1 MDQINLLEQ
10 IGNQQISDEQALEI
24 VKADFSILPEI
35 MEGVSSNNPRIKF
48 GCAKILSKISK
59 EYPEELYK
67 DIEFFVELL
76 NNENNTIKW
85 SAMDVLANLTV
96 VDEDKKFDDI
106 FKKYYDLINADTMI
120 TVGHVVDNSAKIANS
135 KPYLSKKITNRLLQI
150 EKLPVKPRVTDE
162 CKNILYG
169 KAIQAFEQYYEHIE
183 NKNDVLSFIR
193 RQTKNS
199 RLSTKAKAEQFLR
212 NYQ

>member
-10 IGNQQISDEQALEI
+10 LGNQQISDEEALET
-24 VKADFSILPEI
+24 VKADFTILPAI
-35 MEGVSSNNPRIKF
+35 MEGISSNNPRIKF
-48 GCAKILSKISK
+48 GCAKILSKVSK
-59 EYPEELYK
+59 DHPEELYK
-67 DIEFFVELL
+67 DIEFFIGLL
-76 NNENNTIKW
+76 KHENNIIKW
-85 SAMDVLANLTV
+85 NAMDVIANLTS
-96 VDEDKKFDDI
+96 VDKDKKFDDI

-120 TVGHVVDNSAKIANS
+120 TIGHVVDNSAKIVNS

-183 NKNDVLSFIR
+183 NKDEVISFIR
-193 RQTKNS
+193 RQTKNK